1 MDNPFNNQGDCLC
14 NIIQSIFSSFVGS
27 HIHSN
32 TEYYSPCQ
40 NADCSGMQQSSN
52 RVIYNTQN
60 QVMQNLNNAA
70 GRVELSI
77 RNLQVQSGRCQE
89 GQAYTN

>member
-1 MDNPFNNQGDCLC
+1 MDNPFNNQGDCLS
-14 NIIQSIFSSFVGS
+14 NIVQSIFGLFVGS
-27 HIHSN
+27 HVHSN

-40 NADCSGMQQSSN
+40 NADIVCVQQSSN

-60 QVMQNLNNAA
+60 QVVQNLNNAA

-77 RNLQVQSGRCQE
+77 SNLQVQSGRCQE